1 MKKALQIKVVGVVQG
16 VGFRPFVYR
25 LAETLSLTGWVF
37 NSSEGVKIYLEGSE
51 ENLLFFLEKLKK
63 EAPPL
68 SQIYHL
74 EIQEVPYEGLED
86 FKILKSEEKGK
97 IELDI
102 LPDLGICKDCLLE
115 LFQRENRRYRYP
127 FITCVNCGPRF
138 SILEKIPYER
148 ENTTMKFFKLCPSC
162 KEEYENPLNRR
173 FHAEP
178 IACPVCGPYLEL
190 YASSGEKLASS
201 EKALELSQKYLKE
214 GKILAV
220 KGLTGFHLVARAD
233 DPQVIEILRSR
244 KRRSKKPFAVMF
256 REITQLENYVELT
269 DEDKKLL
276 LSPQAP
282 ILLLPDK
289 GLLPANLNE
298 GLNTLGVFLPYTPLH
313 HLLLKDL
320 SFPLIATSGNF
331 SDEPIVFEN
340 EEALSKLS
348 QIADYLL
355 LHNRPIKRGLDDS
368 VIKRSGTFYIFIRRA
383 RGYTPLPIFLKL
395 STKKV
400 ILAVGAQERNT
411 FSLAFKNKII
421 SSHHLGDIEDVIS
434 LSHFERCVY
443 DFLKLYGIWPEIIV
457 SDLHPRYETTR
468 WALEFSQKEGIPL
481 IQLQHHLAHIYS
493 VLAEK
498 GEIPEEEVLGVSWD
512 GTGYGLDKTI
522 WGGEFFLIRGLHFER
537 IFTLRPFSLIGGEK
551 ALKDTRRIALS
562 LLFEI
567 FGEEALSL
575 DLPFLKTLRESE
587 VLMFYQAWKR
597 KINSPSTTS
606 IGRLFDGFSALLGIC
621 YYNTYSG
628 EAPMRLEKLYQ
639 PNFKEAYPFSIKEG
653 FYIDWEEVIRGVL
666 RDFSNPSACATK
678 FINGLARIIL
688 EIAKLS
694 GVRKV
699 VLSGGVFMNGPL
711 MFKTLSLLKEEGF
724 ETLRNELFP
733 PNDGGISLGQAFY
746 GVLKL
751 NFDAPVS

>member
-1 MKKALQIKVVGVVQG
+1 M
-16 VGFRPFVYR
+16 
-25 LAETLSLTGWVF
+25 
-37 NSSEGVKIYLEGSE
+37 
-51 ENLLFFLEKLKK
+51 
-63 EAPPL
+63 
-68 SQIYHL
+68 
-74 EIQEVPYEGLED
+74 PYEGLED

-148 ENTTMKFFKLCPSC
+148 ENTTMKFFPLCPSC

-190 YASSGEKLASS
+190 YSGEGAKLASS

-256 REITQLENYVELT
+256 RDITQLENYVELT
-269 DEDKKLL
+269 DEDKRLL

-320 SFPLIATSGNF
+320 SFPLIVTSGNF

-368 VIKRSGTFYIFIRRA
+368 VIKRSGTLYIFIRRA

-400 ILAVGAQERNT
+400 ILAVGAQERST